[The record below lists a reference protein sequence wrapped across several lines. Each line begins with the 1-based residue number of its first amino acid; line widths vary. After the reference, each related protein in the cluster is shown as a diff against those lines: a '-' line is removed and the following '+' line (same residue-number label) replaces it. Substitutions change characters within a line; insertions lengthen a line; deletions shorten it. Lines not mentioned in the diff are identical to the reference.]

1 VKDPVSA
8 LRINGERG
16 LAHPVYRETGANV
29 IETMA
34 GVRTAIEEINETYLE
49 DADLYLTQVYDETTY
64 INSAL
69 ELVRQNIWVGG
80 SMAAILLLIFLRSGA
95 ATLVV
100 SLAIPVSVIGSFVAM
115 AALGRS
121 INVISLAGLA
131 FSVGMVVDAAIVVL
145 ENIYRM
151 RQQGLS
157 VSDAAYRGAQQ
168 VWGAIL
174 VSALTTVMVFIPI
187 LIMELEVGQLFRDI
201 AVAISVSVLLS
212 LLVAVTVIP
221 ALASRL
227 LGGNIQTMAQAR
239 KLPVIDHFGR
249 GFVRLVMAITGLAVR
264 SKSFALAMVVL
275 LTGLCSVVTVVM
287 LPKLDGFAVCR
298 RLRAE
303 SCVPIIF
310 LSAVEAISERVA
322 GLDLGAD
329 DYLPK
334 PFSPKELEARIATI
348 LRRVGRGNAVV
359 ESRELPT
366 GQGVLRLGD
375 LVVDTNRRQV
385 TRGSER
391 INLTYTEF
399 SLLEL
404 LFRDPG
410 HVVPRAE
417 ILEQLWGYPPRR
429 AADLRV
435 VDVYVARLRGKLEP
449 DPRNPE
455 LILTVRGIGY
465 ASQRMGEA
473 SAAG

>member
-1 VKDPVSA
+1 MADGGPSQQTATILVVDDEAAVRRVLVMRLQLSGYRVICA
-8 LRINGERG
+8 EDGE
-16 LAHPVYRETGANV
+16 E
-29 IETMA
+29 
-34 GVRTAIEEINETYLE
+34 
-49 DADLYLTQVYDETTY
+49 
-64 INSAL
+64 AL
-69 ELVRQNIWVGG
+69 ELFHRE
-80 SMAAILLLIFLRSGA
+80 A
-95 ATLVV
+95 
-100 SLAIPVSVIGSFVAM
+100 P
-115 AALGRS
+115 
-121 INVISLAGLA
+121 
-131 FSVGMVVDAAIVVL
+131 DPIVL
-145 ENIYRM
+145 
-151 RQQGLS
+151 
-157 VSDAAYRGAQQ
+157 D
-168 VWGAIL
+168 
-174 VSALTTVMVFIPI
+174 
-187 LIMELEVGQLFRDI
+187 
-201 AVAISVSVLLS
+201 
-212 LLVAVTVIP
+212 
-221 ALASRL
+221 
-227 LGGNIQTMAQAR
+227 
-239 KLPVIDHFGR
+239 
-249 GFVRLVMAITGLAVR
+249 
-264 SKSFALAMVVL
+264 
-275 LTGLCSVVTVVM
+275 VM

-348 LRRVGRGNAVV
+348 LRRVGRGTAEV
-359 ESRELPT
+359 ESREIPT
-366 GQGVLRLGD
+366 GQGVLRLGE

-385 TRGSER
+385 NRGAER

-410 HVVPRAE
+410 TVVPRAE

-465 ASQRMGEA
+465 SSQRVGEVA
-473 SAAG
+473 TA

>member
-1 VKDPVSA
+1 MT
-8 LRINGERG
+8 GELPSQPKATVLVVDDEAAVRRVLVMRLQLSG
-16 LAHPVYRETGANV
+16 YRVVCA
-29 IETMA
+29 
-34 GVRTAIEEINETYLE
+34 E
-49 DADLYLTQVYDETTY
+49 DGEQ
-64 INSAL
+64 AL
-69 ELVRQNIWVGG
+69 ELFH
-80 SMAAILLLIFLRSGA
+80 SESPDLI
-95 ATLVV
+95 
-100 SLAIPVSVIGSFVAM
+100 
-115 AALGRS
+115 
-121 INVISLAGLA
+121 
-131 FSVGMVVDAAIVVL
+131 VL
-145 ENIYRM
+145 
-151 RQQGLS
+151 
-157 VSDAAYRGAQQ
+157 D
-168 VWGAIL
+168 
-174 VSALTTVMVFIPI
+174 
-187 LIMELEVGQLFRDI
+187 
-201 AVAISVSVLLS
+201 
-212 LLVAVTVIP
+212 
-221 ALASRL
+221 
-227 LGGNIQTMAQAR
+227 
-239 KLPVIDHFGR
+239 
-249 GFVRLVMAITGLAVR
+249 
-264 SKSFALAMVVL
+264 
-275 LTGLCSVVTVVM
+275 VM

-348 LRRVGRGNAVV
+348 LRRVGRCNAVV

-366 GQGVLRLGD
+366 GQGVLRLGE

-465 ASQRMGEA
+465 SSQRVGEV
-473 SAAG
+473 SATA

>member
-1 VKDPVSA
+1 MTPAILKIIGKPAARQAVCVGLLASTSKVAAHWGLIRMTGDLPSQPKATILVVDDEAAVRRVLVMRLQLSGYRVICA
-8 LRINGERG
+8 EDGE
-16 LAHPVYRETGANV
+16 
-29 IETMA
+29 
-34 GVRTAIEEINETYLE
+34 
-49 DADLYLTQVYDETTY
+49 Q
-64 INSAL
+64 AL
-69 ELVRQNIWVGG
+69 EMFHNE
-80 SMAAILLLIFLRSGA
+80 SPD
-95 ATLVV
+95 LVV
-100 SLAIPVSVIGSFVAM
+100 L
-115 AALGRS
+115 
-121 INVISLAGLA
+121 
-131 FSVGMVVDAAIVVL
+131 D
-145 ENIYRM
+145 
-151 RQQGLS
+151 
-157 VSDAAYRGAQQ
+157 
-168 VWGAIL
+168 
-174 VSALTTVMVFIPI
+174 
-187 LIMELEVGQLFRDI
+187 
-201 AVAISVSVLLS
+201 
-212 LLVAVTVIP
+212 
-221 ALASRL
+221 
-227 LGGNIQTMAQAR
+227 
-239 KLPVIDHFGR
+239 
-249 GFVRLVMAITGLAVR
+249 
-264 SKSFALAMVVL
+264 
-275 LTGLCSVVTVVM
+275 VM

-359 ESRELPT
+359 ESRELPI
-366 GQGVLRLGD
+366 GQGLLRLGD

>member
-1 VKDPVSA
+1 MTS
-8 LRINGERG
+8 GEPTQPKATILVVDDEAAVRRVLVMRLQLSG
-16 LAHPVYRETGANV
+16 YRV
-29 IETMA
+29 ICA
-34 GVRTAIEEINETYLE
+34 E
-49 DADLYLTQVYDETTY
+49 DGEQ
-64 INSAL
+64 AL
-69 ELVRQNIWVGG
+69 ELFHRE
-80 SMAAILLLIFLRSGA
+80 APELI
-95 ATLVV
+95 
-100 SLAIPVSVIGSFVAM
+100 
-115 AALGRS
+115 
-121 INVISLAGLA
+121 
-131 FSVGMVVDAAIVVL
+131 VL
-145 ENIYRM
+145 
-151 RQQGLS
+151 
-157 VSDAAYRGAQQ
+157 D
-168 VWGAIL
+168 
-174 VSALTTVMVFIPI
+174 
-187 LIMELEVGQLFRDI
+187 
-201 AVAISVSVLLS
+201 
-212 LLVAVTVIP
+212 
-221 ALASRL
+221 
-227 LGGNIQTMAQAR
+227 
-239 KLPVIDHFGR
+239 
-249 GFVRLVMAITGLAVR
+249 
-264 SKSFALAMVVL
+264 
-275 LTGLCSVVTVVM
+275 VM

-348 LRRVGRGNAVV
+348 LRRVGRAP
-359 ESRELPT
+359 ELPEVRDTPTAT
-366 GQGVLRLGD
+366 GQGVIRLGD

-385 TRGSER
+385 NRGSER

-429 AADLRV
+429 TADLRV

-465 ASQRMGEA
+465 ASQRIGEA
-473 SAAG
+473 SATA

>member
-1 VKDPVSA
+1 MT
-8 LRINGERG
+8 GELLSPQKATVLVVDDEAAVRRVLVMRLQLSG
-16 LAHPVYRETGANV
+16 YRV
-29 IETMA
+29 ICA
-34 GVRTAIEEINETYLE
+34 E
-49 DADLYLTQVYDETTY
+49 DGEQ
-64 INSAL
+64 AL
-69 ELVRQNIWVGG
+69 ELFH
-80 SMAAILLLIFLRSGA
+80 SE
-95 ATLVV
+95 TPDLVV
-100 SLAIPVSVIGSFVAM
+100 L
-115 AALGRS
+115 
-121 INVISLAGLA
+121 
-131 FSVGMVVDAAIVVL
+131 D
-145 ENIYRM
+145 
-151 RQQGLS
+151 
-157 VSDAAYRGAQQ
+157 
-168 VWGAIL
+168 
-174 VSALTTVMVFIPI
+174 
-187 LIMELEVGQLFRDI
+187 
-201 AVAISVSVLLS
+201 
-212 LLVAVTVIP
+212 
-221 ALASRL
+221 
-227 LGGNIQTMAQAR
+227 
-239 KLPVIDHFGR
+239 
-249 GFVRLVMAITGLAVR
+249 
-264 SKSFALAMVVL
+264 
-275 LTGLCSVVTVVM
+275 VM

-303 SCVPIIF
+303 SCVPLIF

-334 PFSPKELEARIATI
+334 PFSPKELEASIATI
-348 LRRVGRGNAVV
+348 IRSVGRGNAVV

-366 GQGVLRLGD
+366 GQGVLRLGE
-375 LVVDTNRRQV
+375 LIVDTNRRQV

-465 ASQRMGEA
+465 SSQRVGEV
-473 SAAG
+473 SATA

>member
-1 VKDPVSA
+1 MPGDLPSQPKATILVVDDEAAVRRVLVMRLQLSGYRVICA
-8 LRINGERG
+8 EDGE
-16 LAHPVYRETGANV
+16 
-29 IETMA
+29 
-34 GVRTAIEEINETYLE
+34 
-49 DADLYLTQVYDETTY
+49 Q
-64 INSAL
+64 AL
-69 ELVRQNIWVGG
+69 E
-80 SMAAILLLIFLRSGA
+80 IFHNESPD
-95 ATLVV
+95 LVV
-100 SLAIPVSVIGSFVAM
+100 L
-115 AALGRS
+115 
-121 INVISLAGLA
+121 
-131 FSVGMVVDAAIVVL
+131 D
-145 ENIYRM
+145 
-151 RQQGLS
+151 
-157 VSDAAYRGAQQ
+157 
-168 VWGAIL
+168 
-174 VSALTTVMVFIPI
+174 
-187 LIMELEVGQLFRDI
+187 
-201 AVAISVSVLLS
+201 
-212 LLVAVTVIP
+212 
-221 ALASRL
+221 
-227 LGGNIQTMAQAR
+227 
-239 KLPVIDHFGR
+239 
-249 GFVRLVMAITGLAVR
+249 
-264 SKSFALAMVVL
+264 
-275 LTGLCSVVTVVM
+275 VM
-287 LPKLDGFAVCR
+287 LPNLDGFAVCR

-348 LRRVGRGNAVV
+348 LRRVGSGNAVV

-366 GQGVLRLGD
+366 GQGVLCLGD

-473 SAAG
+473 SATG